1 MLRLRFKI
9 RLLLVGMSSLAL
21 YTGVRIGLEAHGN
34 GLYFLLCIFPWIC
47 VLGWS
52 AIGGPLKN
60 QIKKPIVFK
69 ILYRLF
75 TSYSNH
81 PSGVV

>member
-1 MLRLRFKI
+1 MLRLRLKI
-9 RLLLVGMSSLAL
+9 RLLLVGMSSLEL

-52 AIGGPLKN
+52 AIGGPLK
-60 QIKKPIVFK
+60 IK
-69 ILYRLF
+69 
-75 TSYSNH
+75 
-81 PSGVV
+81 

>member
-1 MLRLRFKI
+1 MLRLRLKI

-34 GLYFLLCIFPWIC
+34 GLYFLLCIFSWIC

-52 AIGGPLKN
+52 AIGGPLK
-60 QIKKPIVFK
+60 IK
-69 ILYRLF
+69 
-75 TSYSNH
+75 
-81 PSGVV
+81 